1 MHQQQT
7 QAAMASSHKPTNNTA
22 LTLGSTESTL
32 HKTALLP
39 YGWGTQKLGN
49 KTLSDLLL
57 REQKKWDQQQLL
69 LEYLPR
75 WQVLLHDLL
84 PGKQEHH

>member
-7 QAAMASSHKPTNNTA
+7 QAAMASSHKPTNNTV

-32 HKTALLP
+32 HKTVLLP